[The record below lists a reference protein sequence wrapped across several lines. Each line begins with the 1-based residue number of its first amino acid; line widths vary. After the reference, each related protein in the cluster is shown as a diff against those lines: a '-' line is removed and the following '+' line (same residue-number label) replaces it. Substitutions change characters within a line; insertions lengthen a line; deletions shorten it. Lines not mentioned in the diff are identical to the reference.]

1 MQTCTS
7 SNLQT
12 PSSKEIPE
20 SKHQK
25 PSSKHQRSS
34 KLQVPSSK
42 RRPRFGAWNLG
53 FLWCFELARTFHTGA
68 VFCGKR
74 CHDAAAASGV
84 AQICNLPYRRFSIGR
99 VFSVAPHPGH
109 CRRPAGY
116 NSAIQQIENLRYE
129 YEISRLRHPD
139 LPWIETSPFPAPPR
153 QSRSRNIN
161 GLRGRPVRDGLRKI
175 PLREDSYR

>member
-99 VFSVAPHPGH
+99 VFSVARRPRH
-109 CRRPAGY
+109 CRRPAEY

-129 YEISRLRHPD
+129 YEISRLGARRRGCYCGRDGRTPD
-139 LPWIETSPFPAPPR
+139 NPLYATGAEETSVPDTTP
-153 QSRSRNIN
+153 
-161 GLRGRPVRDGLRKI
+161 GV
-175 PLREDSYR
+175 